1 MMAPLRG
8 ASWVPPGLARLLA
21 VALQGTILPW
31 MATLVLP
38 EGGLL
43 PALPVQPVLFPPQP
57 TTRWR
62 HWPHYRTG
70 SFRPLAAK
78 ANSTIPHGQW
88 TTDQNSHWAPQALVT
103 HMGKLRP
110 REGTWFTGGIR
121 PGLSHPWGQLF
132 PAWESRRGSGS
143 QMPGSYLGMWPPSMG
158 CLCTHKTS
166 G

>member
-1 MMAPLRG
+1 MAPLRG
-8 ASWVPPGLARLLA
+8 ASWVPHGLAQLLA
-21 VALQGTILPW
+21 VAPQGTIGPL
-31 MATLVLP
+31 
-38 EGGLL
+38 G
-43 PALPVQPVLFPPQP
+43 PARTRSPPSAPSPAGPVPPQP

-78 ANSTIPHGQW
+78 ATSTVPHRRW
-88 TTDQNSHWAPQALVT
+88 TTDRNSHWAPQALVT

-110 REGTWFTGGIR
+110 REGTWFTGDIH

-132 PAWESRRGSGS
+132 PTWESRRGSGS
-143 QMPGSYLGMWPPSMG
+143 QMPGSHLGTWPPSMG